1 MQDLTSPREK
11 RAMYEAFKASDTR
24 FDGRVFVGVSSTGVY
39 CRPICHAR
47 MPKYENCTFF
57 ESAAAAEAA
66 GYRPCMLCRPE
77 LAPGLST
84 SDATAS
90 LARRAAVLLR
100 ERCTS
105 GEKVDELAARL
116 GYTDRHLRHAFEQE
130 FQVTPVQYLQTCRL
144 LLAKSLLT
152 DTELPMA
159 QVAQAA
165 GFGSV
170 RRFNHLF
177 KEHYGM
183 TPSALRTRSHRR
195 KCPEGTISCGLGYRP
210 PYQFDQLL
218 EFFRVRALAGVEQVG
233 ENYYAR
239 TVRIPFGE
247 QRRVRR
253 AESGNAARANMPLA
267 CAKGQSGITAKHA
280 IGNGTRRTTE
290 NSTAETAGSSETE
303 ALGWLRV
310 ENDAVHS
317 RLVLTMSDS
326 LLPALSQIVARVR
339 LQFDTDCDPQVIH
352 DGLETLDQA
361 VPGANVPGTR
371 VPGCFNPFETAM
383 RAVLGQQVSVAAAN
397 KLAARIVETY
407 GTPIET
413 GIEGLTH
420 VSLTPQEVA
429 NMDNIEDAFGNLGVI
444 KTRSRTIAE
453 IARLLC
459 AGELDLSA
467 AASAPDQ
474 IEALLAI
481 KGIGPWSANYIA
493 MRTLAYPDAFLET
506 DAGIKHAL
514 PEYTPKQRLE
524 LAEQWRPWRSYANI
538 CLWNS
543 LA

>member
-1 MQDLTSPREK
+1 MQDLTSPQGK
-11 RAMYEAFKASDTR
+11 RAMYEAFKAGDTR
-24 FDGRVFVGVSSTGVY
+24 FDGKVFVGVSSTGVY
-39 CRPICHAR
+39 CRPVCHAR

-77 LAPGLST
+77 LAPGLSAT
-84 SDATAS
+84 DATTS

-105 GEKVDELAARL
+105 GEKIDELAARL
-116 GYTDRHLRHAFEQE
+116 GYTDRHLRHAFERE

-170 RRFNHLF
+170 RRFNYLF
-177 KEHYGM
+177 KEHYNM
-183 TPSALRTRSHRR
+183 TPSALRARSRR
-195 KCPEGTISCGLGYRP
+195 KKCPEGTISCGLGYRP
-210 PYQFDQLL
+210 PYRFEQMLD
-218 EFFRVRALAGVEQVG
+218 FFRARALAGVERVG
-233 ENYYAR
+233 NDYYAR
-239 TVRIPFGE
+239 TVHMTLEE
-247 QRRVRR
+247 QRKPGQIKSSAAFADAPRMRTEDR
-253 AESGNAARANMPLA
+253 PGLSAGSANDGNAA
-267 CAKGQSGITAKHA
+267 
-280 IGNGTRRTTE
+280 E
-290 NSTAETAGSSETE
+290 VF
-303 ALGWLRV
+303 GWLRV
-310 ENDAVHS
+310 ENDAAHS

-326 LLPALSQIVARVR
+326 LLPVLSRVVARVR
-339 LQFDTDCDPQVIH
+339 LQFDTDCDPQIIH
-352 DGLETLDQA
+352 DSLASLDQVA
-361 VPGANVPGTR
+361 PGANVLGTR
-371 VPGCFNPFETAM
+371 VPGCFNPFETTM
-383 RAVLGQQVSVAAAN
+383 RAILGQQVSVVAAN
-397 KLAARIVETY
+397 KLAARIVEAY

-420 VSLTPQEVA
+420 VAPTPQEVVA
-429 NMDNIEDAFGNLGVI
+429 MDSIEGAFGNLGVI

-459 AGELDLSA
+459 ASELDLSA
-467 AASAPDQ
+467 TASAPDQ
-474 IEALLAI
+474 IETLLAI

>member
-1 MQDLTSPREK
+1 MQDLTSPQGK

-39 CRPICHAR
+39 CRPVCHAR

-84 SDATAS
+84 TDATAS

-170 RRFNHLF
+170 RRFNHLL

-183 TPSALRTRSHRR
+183 TPSALRARSRRR

-210 PYQFDQLL
+210 PYQFEQMLD
-218 EFFRVRALAGVEQVG
+218 FFRIRALAGVEQVG
-233 ENYYAR
+233 SDYYAR
-239 TVRIPFGE
+239 TVRMPIEE
-247 QRRVRR
+247 QQRPKRVDGDSNACTDRPSAY
-253 AESGNAARANMPLA
+253 AESQPGLSGGSAAESNGNSGDSGSGGRGRSNAA
-267 CAKGQSGITAKHA
+267 
-280 IGNGTRRTTE
+280 E
-290 NSTAETAGSSETE
+290 VF
-303 ALGWLRV
+303 GWLRV
-310 ENDAVHS
+310 ENDAAHS

-326 LLPALSQIVARVR
+326 LLPVLSRVVARVR

-352 DGLETLDQA
+352 DGLASLDQV
-361 VPGANVPGTR
+361 VPDANVLGTR
-371 VPGCFNPFETAM
+371 VPGCFDPFETAM
-383 RAVLGQQVSVAAAN
+383 RAVLGQQVSVVAAN
-397 KLAARIVETY
+397 KLAARIVEAY
-407 GTPIET
+407 GTPVET

-420 VSLTPQEVA
+420 VSLTPQEVTSM
-429 NMDNIEDAFGNLGVI
+429 NNIEDAFGNLGVI

-467 AASAPDQ
+467 AAFAPDQ
-474 IEALLAI
+474 IETLLAI

-543 LA
+543 LS